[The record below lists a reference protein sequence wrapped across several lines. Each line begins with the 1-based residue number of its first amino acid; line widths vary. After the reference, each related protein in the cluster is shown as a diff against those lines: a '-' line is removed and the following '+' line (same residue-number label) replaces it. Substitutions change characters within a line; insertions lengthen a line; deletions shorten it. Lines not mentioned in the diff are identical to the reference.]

1 LVMGYSILRQR
12 ITLLSMWPLAARGQ
26 KGMRLY
32 SSSWT
37 GITYG
42 NISEPGDIG
51 GNPRKSCLFFLTVSA
66 ALKWDYP
73 ELRLNGRKST
83 SPYEVSGAF
92 STIREK
98 PGKRFIAR
106 QVVPITAT
114 GLQGE

>member
-1 LVMGYSILRQR
+1 VPVRGVRRLQSQ
-12 ITLLSMWPLAARGQ
+12 AALGEAHRACV
-26 KGMRLY
+26 
-32 SSSWT
+32 SD
-37 GITYG
+37 
-42 NISEPGDIG
+42 ISEPGDIG

-73 ELRLNGRKST
+73 ELRPNGRKST

-92 STIREK
+92 STINEK
-98 PGKRFIAR
+98 PGERFIAR